1 MATASARA
9 DGAVLSPWARGTP
22 ARESNG
28 APMDV
33 LLVSSDTFPPTRV
46 DVAVLFGDELA
57 SRGHRIDVI
66 LQSESACRRPYVTT
80 WSGGQA
86 WVGATDLG
94 HTLFARV
101 HKHLLG
107 IREDL
112 RLFSRLRTGPYQ
124 LLVVKDKFIS
134 GLLGLLAAAWY
145 KRPFAYWLSYPI
157 AESYLERA
165 RDGTGRY
172 PLLYLLRGTIFKLLL
187 YRVLLPRA
195 DHVFVQSEQMRRDVE
210 GHGIEP
216 AKIKAVPMGVQPQM
230 FPESALGEHTA
241 DVEHPRILYLGSLGR
256 DRRLDFLLRVLLRVR
271 SVLGGARLILVGR
284 ADEPSEER
292 LLLEEIERLGL
303 HEAVE
308 LTGQLPRARALEL
321 VAQADVCV
329 SPIRP
334 SPSLNPASPTKLIEY
349 MAMGKAVVANEH
361 PEQRLLIEQSGAGLC
376 VAYEEEAFADA
387 IVTVLLD
394 PQAACAMGRR
404 GRRYVLEHRS
414 YAIIAGIVERDM
426 LRLAARTSA
435 EPAG

>member
-1 MATASARA
+1 MPA
-9 DGAVLSPWARGTP
+9 GAPDR
-22 ARESNG
+22 

-33 LLVSSDTFPPTRV
+33 LLVSSDTFPPIRV
-46 DVAVLFGDELA
+46 DVAVLFGEELA
-57 SRGHRIDVI
+57 ARGHHIDVI
-66 LQSESACRRPYVTT
+66 LQSESACARPYVTT

-94 HTLFARV
+94 HTLPARV

-112 RLFSRLRTGPYQ
+112 RLFSRLRNGPYR
-124 LLVVKDKFIS
+124 LLVVKDKFVS
-134 GLLGLLAAAWY
+134 GLLGLIAAAWY

-172 PLLYLLRGTIFKLLL
+172 PLLYLIRGTFFKLLL

-210 GHGIEP
+210 AHGIEP
-216 AKIKAVPMGVQPQM
+216 SKITAVPMGVQPRM
-230 FPESALGEHTA
+230 FPDLAVAEHTSLT
-241 DVEHPRILYLGSLGR
+241 DQPQILYLGSLGR
-256 DRRLDFLLRVLLRVR
+256 DRRPDFLLRVLLKVR
-271 SVLGGARLILVGR
+271 SVMAGARLILVGR
-284 ADEPSEER
+284 ADEPSEEQ
-292 LLLEEIERLGL
+292 LLRDEIQRLGL
-303 HEAVE
+303 QEAVVF
-308 LTGQLPRARALEL
+308 TGQLPRARALEL

-361 PEQRLLIEQSGAGLC
+361 PEQKLLIEQSSAGIC
-376 VAYEEEAFADA
+376 VPYEEEAFAQA
-387 IVTVLLD
+387 ILTVLRD
-394 PQAACAMGRR
+394 PQAASAMGRR
-404 GRRYVLEHRS
+404 GRRYILEHRS
-414 YAIIAGIVERDM
+414 YAIIADIVERAM
-426 LRLAARTSA
+426 ARFAAHPCA
-435 EPAG
+435 EPSR

>member
-1 MATASARA
+1 MATASARV
-9 DGAVLSPWARGTP
+9 DGAVVETWARGTP
-22 ARESNG
+22 AGASDR

-46 DVAVLFGDELA
+46 DVAVLFGEELA
-57 SRGHRIDVI
+57 ARGHRIDVI
-66 LQSESACRRPYVTT
+66 LQSESACERPYVTH

-94 HTLFARV
+94 HTLLARV

-112 RLFSRLRTGPYQ
+112 RLFSLMRKGPYQ
-124 LLVVKDKFIS
+124 LLIVKDKFVS
-134 GLLGLLAAAWY
+134 GLLGLLAAGWY

-172 PLLYLLRGTIFKLLL
+172 PLLYLIRGTFFKLLL

-195 DHVFVQSEQMRRDVE
+195 EHVFVQSEQMRRDVE
-210 GHGIEP
+210 GQGIHP
-216 AKIKAVPMGVQPQM
+216 AKITAVPMGVQPRM
-230 FPESALGEHTA
+230 FPDLVPAEQASVI
-241 DVEHPRILYLGSLGR
+241 DQPQILYLGSLGR
-256 DRRLDFLLRVLLRVR
+256 DRRLDFLLRVLVRVR
-271 SVLGGARLILVGR
+271 SEMAGARLILVGR

-292 LLLEEIERLGL
+292 LLREQIAQLGL
-303 HEAVE
+303 QEAVVF
-308 LTGQLPRARALEL
+308 TGQLPRARALEL

-361 PEQRLLIEQSGAGLC
+361 PEQKLLIEESRAGLC
-376 VAYEEEAFADA
+376 VPYEEQAFAQA
-387 IVTVLLD
+387 IVTVLRD
-394 PQAACAMGRR
+394 PQAAYAMGRR
-404 GRRYVLEHRS
+404 GRRYILEHRS
-414 YAIIAGIVERDM
+414 YAVIADIVEGA
-426 LRLAARTSA
+426 LARLAPNTCA
-435 EPAG
+435 ELSR